1 MHPWTHRYGPER
13 FSTCAEVSVD
23 VIAINAAAAKNPTLI
38 AYSRGS
44 LYKSSVTSSTVATI
58 KATSKFSRLL

>member
-23 VIAINAAAAKNPTLI
+23 AIAINAAAAKNPTLI

-44 LYKSSVTSSTVATI
+44 LLQIRRYILDSGHDQTTF
-58 KATSKFSRLL
+58 KFSRLF